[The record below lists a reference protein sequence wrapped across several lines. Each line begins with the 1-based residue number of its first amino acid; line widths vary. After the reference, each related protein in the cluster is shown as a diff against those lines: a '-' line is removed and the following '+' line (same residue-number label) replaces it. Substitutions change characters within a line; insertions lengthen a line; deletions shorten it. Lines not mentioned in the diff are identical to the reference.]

1 MTTNRIIVNLQPFF
15 DFVHNHKGVLVKLD
29 KAPVAF
35 PQGASAAPFS
45 CPAPTWAIP
54 GAVLQHGR
62 DLRQSLAQHP
72 AIDQMLQMLVL
83 SPPTQITPIYFYL
96 QAPEAEQLY
105 WEALYDDG
113 QGVFLSLDRRWPIGR
128 MADALTTQPLQSV
141 RLYTGQLRMVA
152 VLSAIGVSAAPEW
165 QALRQAIADARAG
178 GLPVELLL
186 LVGEEALHDTIQ
198 AEITAGALSG
208 VGVRL
213 IEDTVDKLET
223 AIDSFAPHLLHFFC
237 HGAVDHGV
245 SRLEI
250 ATALDWAMGN
260 TVSSLIL
267 PVDSLIA
274 LPSMREVW
282 LAVLNCCQGGAATSQ
297 LHSMAHSIVA
307 RGAPAAVGMLEP
319 IAAVD
324 AFRFSAGF
332 YPALFREIA
341 QAVAAANGGVAA
353 AIEWSLPLRSA
364 RIQLNTNVDP
374 KSERAWTLP
383 VLYVRPELFQV
394 VRAGG
399 QLEVAGQPAVATA
412 KDPSSLQTM
421 IQRVQEVAEFLRTLP
436 PDTPATLRSRVLT
449 ILDDDPPV
457 PPELRPDLFG
467 QFGDRQIV

>member
-1 MTTNRIIVNLQPFF
+1 MPANRIVVSLQPFF
-15 DFVHNHKGVLVKLD
+15 DFANQHKGILVKLD

-35 PQGASAAPFS
+35 PLSASAAFFS
-45 CPAPTWAIP
+45 CPSPSWAAPD
-54 GAVLQHGR
+54 AVLQHGR
-62 DLRQSLAQHP
+62 DLRQSLAQHQ
-72 AIDQMLQMLVL
+72 AIDQMLQLLVL
-83 SPPTQITPIYFYL
+83 SPPTQVTPIYFYL

-113 QGVFLSLDRRWPIGR
+113 QGIFLSLDRRWPIGR

-141 RLYTGQLRMVA
+141 RMYSGSLRMVA
-152 VLSAIGVSAAPEW
+152 VLSAIGVAAAPEW
-165 QALRQAIADARAG
+165 QALRKAVLDARAG
-178 GLPVELLL
+178 GLPIELLL
-186 LVGEEALHDTIQ
+186 LVGEEALHDDVQ
-198 AEITAGALSG
+198 AEIATGTLTG
-208 VGVRL
+208 VTVRL

-260 TVSSLIL
+260 AVSSLVL
-267 PVDSLIA
+267 PVDSLSA

-282 LAVLNCCQGGAATSQ
+282 LAVLNCCQGGAATVQ
-297 LHSMAHSIVA
+297 LHSMAHSLVA

-332 YPALFREIA
+332 YPALFREIT
-341 QAVAAANGGVAA
+341 QAVTAANGGTAVV
-353 AIEWSLPLRSA
+353 IEWALPLRAA
-364 RIQLNTNVDP
+364 RIQLNSSIDP
-374 KSERAWTLP
+374 KSERTWALP
-383 VLYVRPELFQV
+383 VLYVRPEMFQV
-394 VRAGG
+394 VRALQPGSVG
-399 QLEVAGQPAVATA
+399 QSATGVA
-412 KDPSSLQTM
+412 KDLSTLQTI

-436 PDTPATLRSRVLT
+436 PDTPASLRQRALA

-457 PPELRPDLFG
+457 PAELRPNLFG
-467 QFGDRQIV
+467 QFGE